1 MLLRKFRENPT
12 LNENIKEGN
21 LVLDP
26 DLIDL
31 TMIPPPMTPD
41 EVMIINTVRTKI
53 FLTECRLCFSFY
65 KMSPKIF

>member
-12 LNENIKEGN
+12 LNENIKERN

-41 EVMIINTVRTKI
+41 EVMIINTVRTKKL
-53 FLTECRLCFSFY
+53 LTECRLCSSFY